1 MTGAKFAVLLSG
13 AEIASRVGELAQRIS
28 EDYRGKKI
36 LLVCVLKG
44 AVVFASDLMRR
55 LQVPVEID
63 FIAVSSY
70 GVDTAT
76 SGVVRILKDLDQSIQ
91 GKDVLVVEDIVDT
104 GLTLSYLRENLLS
117 RQPRSLKVV
126 TLLDK
131 PARRLVAF
139 NPDYCGFAIPD
150 RFVIGYG
157 LDYNED
163 YRQLA
168 DLCIYSEARRQKS
181 GVRMRKPEKTTGVRS
196 KESE

>member
-1 MTGAKFAVLLSG
+1 MTTEKLSVLLSKQ
-13 AEIASRVGELAQRIS
+13 EIARRVEELAGAIS
-28 EDYRGKKI
+28 RDYQDRKI
-36 LLVCVLKG
+36 LLICVLKG
-44 AVVFASDLMRR
+44 ATVFLSDLMRLLR
-55 LQVPVEID
+55 VPVEVD

-70 GVDTAT
+70 GADTAT
-76 SGVVRILKDLDQSIQ
+76 SGVVRILKDLDRSIQ

-131 PARRLVAF
+131 PARRRVEC

-150 RFVIGYG
+150 RFVVGYG

-163 YRQLA
+163 YRQLP
-168 DLCIYSEARRQKS
+168 DLCILHQA
-181 GVRMRKPEKTTGVRS
+181 
-196 KESE
+196 